1 MKNKFHPLLFLFIV
15 IVFHADIAHAQR
27 EITIKNADVLEFS
40 DKNGQRTYYLI
51 NNVELQQNEI
61 TLFCDTAYLY
71 SSQNSA
77 LAIGNVHIN
86 QADSVHAY
94 GDSVTYNG
102 DTKIAVLYN
111 NVKLTDRNMI
121 LTTNQ
126 LTYNLETKTGVYT
139 NGGQLDNGETKLA
152 SETGYYYS
160 NSSDAFF
167 RKNVILTHP
176 EYSLEADTL
185 QYNTALDRAYFHGPT
200 NIYNKNSTVYCEE
213 GYYDSKPGIAVF
225 NKNVV
230 LTNPPQE
237 LKADSIFYNRE
248 TGIGEAYGNIIFK
261 DTAENILQYSQF
273 GKYNEITQT
282 LISTKGSV
290 AAYAFQGDT
299 LFIAGDTIR
308 IVEDSAGLKTLLVYY
323 NVRIFKSDLQ
333 GVCDSLNYADVDSII
348 RMFGEP
354 LLWSDS
360 TQFSADTLMLYIKNS
375 SLSEIAMHTNAI
387 IVNEVDS
394 LIYNQV
400 AGRDIYGLFTEQ
412 ELRKVEVRGNGE
424 SIYYGQDEEK
434 RFIGV
439 NKAVCSDI
447 DLYIRKNAFTRITF
461 KNLPESNF
469 TPMQQVNVNEQ
480 RLDNFNWSPEKRPA
494 SKADLF
500 QPIEETVKSS
510 ETKSSQ
516 KDG

>member
-1 MKNKFHPLLFLFIV
+1 M
-15 IVFHADIAHAQR
+15 
-27 EITIKNADVLEFS
+27 
-40 DKNGQRTYYLI
+40 
-51 NNVELQQNEI
+51 QQNEI

-237 LKADSIFYNRE
+237 LKADSIF
-248 TGIGEAYGNIIFK
+248 IIVK
-261 DTAENILQYSQF
+261 PELVKLMAILF
-273 GKYNEITQT
+273 
-282 LISTKGSV
+282 
-290 AAYAFQGDT
+290 
-299 LFIAGDTIR
+299 
-308 IVEDSAGLKTLLVYY
+308 LKTPQKIFCNTVSLV
-323 NVRIFKSDLQ
+323 NTMK
-333 GVCDSLNYADVDSII
+333 
-348 RMFGEP
+348 
-354 LLWSDS
+354 
-360 TQFSADTLMLYIKNS
+360 
-375 SLSEIAMHTNAI
+375 
-387 IVNEVDS
+387 
-394 LIYNQV
+394 
-400 AGRDIYGLFTEQ
+400 
-412 ELRKVEVRGNGE
+412 
-424 SIYYGQDEEK
+424 
-434 RFIGV
+434 
-439 NKAVCSDI
+439 
-447 DLYIRKNAFTRITF
+447 
-461 KNLPESNF
+461 
-469 TPMQQVNVNEQ
+469 
-480 RLDNFNWSPEKRPA
+480 
-494 SKADLF
+494 
-500 QPIEETVKSS
+500 
-510 ETKSSQ
+510 
-516 KDG
+516 